1 MVSIDQYLQEKKE
14 IINAALLKQLPDQAP
29 PALSEAMR
37 YSLEAGGKRLRP
49 ILTIAAAE
57 TISDIDDD
65 TVNLACALEY
75 IHTYSLIHDDL
86 PAMDD
91 SRLRRGVPTCH
102 CVYGDAMAILAG
114 DALLTL
120 AFETVAHYGQIEGN
134 EAKAVKILTQ
144 LSEAAGMSGMIGG
157 QVLDLEAEG
166 KDLTV
171 QEIERISEKKTGA
184 LLRAAVICGGIAAG
198 ATKSELGKLKI
209 YADNIGT
216 AFQIIDDLLDCEGT
230 TDELGKPTGADLEKA
245 KATYPALLG
254 SVKAREKALEL
265 YERSI
270 TAVKE
275 LKYDTEIL
283 EEIAKKIIERKS

>member
-157 QVLDLEAEG
+157 QVLDLKAEG

-216 AFQIIDDLLDCEGT
+216 AFQIIDDLLDFEGT
-230 TDELGKPTGADLEKA
+230 TEELGKPTGADLEKA

>member
-1 MVSIDQYLQEKKE
+1 MVNIDQYLQEKRG

-29 PALSEAMR
+29 SSLSDAMR

-57 TISDIDDD
+57 TISEIDDSI
-65 TVNLACALEY
+65 VNLACALEY

-91 SRLRRGVPTCH
+91 SNLRRGVPTCH

-120 AFETVAHYGQIEGN
+120 AFATVACYGQMEGN
-134 EAKAVKILTQ
+134 ATKAAEIATQ
-144 LSEAAGMSGMIGG
+144 LSEAAGMNGMIGG

-171 QEIERISEKKTGA
+171 QEVERISELKTGA
-184 LLRAAVICGGIAAG
+184 LLRASVICGGIAAG
-198 ATKSELGKLKI
+198 AAESELGKLKI

-230 TDELGKPTGADLEKA
+230 TEELGKPTGADLEKA

-254 SVKAREKALEL
+254 TVKAREKAIEL
-265 YERSI
+265 YEKSI
-270 TAVKE
+270 IAVKE

-283 EEIAKKIIERKS
+283 EGIARKIIERKS

>member
-1 MVSIDQYLQEKKE
+1 MVNIDQYLQEKKE
-14 IINAALLKQLPDQAP
+14 IINAALLKQLPDQDP
-29 PALSEAMR
+29 PALTEAMR

-49 ILTIAAAE
+49 ILMIATAE

-65 TVNLACALEY
+65 TVSLACALEY

-91 SRLRRGVPTCH
+91 SKLRRGVPTCH

-120 AFETVAHYGQIEGN
+120 AFKTVARYGLTEGN
-134 EAKAVKILTQ
+134 AVKAVKIAAQ

-171 QEIERISEKKTGA
+171 EEIERISALKTGA

-198 ATKSELGKLKI
+198 ATESELEKLKL

-230 TDELGKPTGADLEKA
+230 TEELGKPTGADLEKA

-254 SVKAREKALEL
+254 TAKAREKAIAL
-265 YERSI
+265 YEKSLM
-270 TAVKE
+270 AVKE
-275 LKYDTEIL
+275 LKSDTKIL
-283 EEIAKKIIERKS
+283 EEIAKKIIERKN

>member
-1 MVSIDQYLQEKKE
+1 MVNIDQYLQEKRE
-14 IINAALLKQLPDQAP
+14 IINVALLKQLPDQAP

-49 ILTIAAAE
+49 ILTLAAAE
-57 TISDIDDD
+57 TISDIDDN

-86 PAMDD
+86 PAMDN
-91 SRLRRGVPTCH
+91 SSLRRGVPTCH

-120 AFETVAHYGQIEGN
+120 AFETVAHYGQMEGN
-134 EAKAVKILTQ
+134 AVKAVNIGTQ

-171 QEIERISEKKTGA
+171 QEIERISELKTGA

-198 ATKSELGKLKI
+198 ATESELGKLKV

-230 TDELGKPTGADLEKA
+230 TEELGKPTGADLEKA

-254 SVKAREKALEL
+254 TAKAREKAIEL
-265 YERSI
+265 YDRSI
-270 TAVKE
+270 KAVKE

-283 EEIAKKIIERKS
+283 EELAKKMIERKS

>member
-198 ATKSELGKLKI
+198 ATKSELGKLKN
-209 YADNIGT
+209 YAGNIGT
-216 AFQIIDDLLDCEGT
+216 AFQIIDDLLDFEGT
-230 TDELGKPTGADLEKA
+230 TEELGKPTGADLEKA

>member
-216 AFQIIDDLLDCEGT
+216 AFQIIDDLLDFEGT
-230 TDELGKPTGADLEKA
+230 TEELGKPTGADLEKA

>member
-1 MVSIDQYLQEKKE
+1 MVNIDQYLQEKRE

-29 PALSEAMR
+29 SALSGAMR

-57 TISDIDDD
+57 TISEIDDSI
-65 TVNLACALEY
+65 VNLSCALEY

-91 SRLRRGVPTCH
+91 SNLRRGVPTCH

-120 AFETVAHYGQIEGN
+120 AFATVARYGQIEGN
-134 EAKAVKILTQ
+134 ATKAAEIATQ
-144 LSEAAGMSGMIGG
+144 LSEAAGMNGMIGG

-171 QEIERISEKKTGA
+171 QEVERISELKTGA
-184 LLRAAVICGGIAAG
+184 LLRASVVCGGIAAG
-198 ATKSELGKLKI
+198 AAESELGKLKI

-230 TDELGKPTGADLEKA
+230 TEELGKPTGADLVKA

-254 SVKAREKALEL
+254 TVKAREKAIEL
-265 YERSI
+265 YEKSI
-270 TAVKE
+270 ISVKE

-283 EEIAKKIIERKS
+283 EGIAKKIIERKS

>member
-157 QVLDLEAEG
+157 QVLDLKAEG

>member
-1 MVSIDQYLQEKKE
+1 MVNIDQYLQEKRE
-14 IINAALLKQLPDQAP
+14 IINVALLKQLPDQAP
-29 PALSEAMR
+29 TALSEAMR

-49 ILTIAAAE
+49 ILTLAAAE
-57 TISDIDDD
+57 TISDIDDN

-86 PAMDD
+86 PAMDN
-91 SRLRRGVPTCH
+91 SSLRRGVPTCH

-120 AFETVAHYGQIEGN
+120 AFETVAHYGQMEGN
-134 EAKAVKILTQ
+134 AVKAVNIGTQ

-171 QEIERISEKKTGA
+171 QEIERISELKTGA

-198 ATKSELGKLKI
+198 ATESELGKLKV

-230 TDELGKPTGADLEKA
+230 TEELGKPTGADLEKA

-254 SVKAREKALEL
+254 TAKAREKAIEL
-265 YERSI
+265 YDRSI
-270 TAVKE
+270 KAVKE
-275 LKYDTEIL
+275 LNYDTEIL
-283 EEIAKKIIERKS
+283 EELAKKMIERKS